1 MNDQQLVTGLAILI
15 RAYFQVQNGLSFYHW
30 QIVTDLAW
38 FSSVVHI
45 ASLPYLMRYFE
56 KNRWLWYI
64 RVFLMGGLA
73 IMLAVGVVPNWMAE
87 LPVPGVNALP
97 MHCVIKVLLGR
108 SRYFGYYDNV
118 TLAPLVV
125 SEVLILGG
133 LIFFLVQMHKTTMDF
148 SRAVLK
154 SIQNLWIKSLIW
166 ACEQLEP
173 SPKFVQANSIPLVV
187 FSFIVF
193 ISTRSFLHFLGS
205 SISGVSHH

>member
-1 MNDQQLVTGLAILI
+1 MSDQQLVTGLAILI
-15 RAYFQVQNGLSFYHW
+15 SGYFQFQNGLSFYHW

-64 RVFLMGGLA
+64 RVFLMSGLA
-73 IMLAVGVVPNWMAE
+73 IMLAVGMVPNWISP
-87 LPVPGVNALP
+87 PVIGANVLP
-97 MHCVIKVLLGR
+97 MHCVFKSLLSSSPR
-108 SRYFGYYDNV
+108 PAYYEQE
-118 TLAPLVV
+118 TLGPLII
-125 SEVLILGG
+125 SEMLILGG
-133 LIFFLVQMHKTTMDF
+133 LIFRLIQMHKTTMDF

-154 SIQNLWIKSLIW
+154 SVRNLWIKSLVW

-173 SPKFVQANSIPLVV
+173 SPRFVQAISIPLVV
-187 FSFIVF
+187 FLFVIF
-193 ISTRSFLHFLGS
+193 ISTRCFLHFLGS